1 MEEIIKRIYE
11 ESLKITGGEFE
22 NWYEGLSPI
31 EKVSYG
37 KLLNK

>member
-1 MEEIIKRIYE
+1 MKEYYRPLPN
-11 ESLKITGGEFE
+11 SLKITGGEFE

-37 KLLNK
+37 KSLNK